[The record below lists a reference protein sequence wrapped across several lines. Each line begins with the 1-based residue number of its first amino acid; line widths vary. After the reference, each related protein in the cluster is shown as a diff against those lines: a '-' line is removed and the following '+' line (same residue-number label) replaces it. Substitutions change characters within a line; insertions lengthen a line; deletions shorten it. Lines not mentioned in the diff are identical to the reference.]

1 MKILKRIIFFIVA
14 LVLLLALVI
23 TAIIFE
29 RREVI
34 PNDAASVDSH
44 LYDEKYS
51 NAALQAENW
60 LQEIYSAQ
68 GFPSVSAAV
77 GIDGQLVWAGAVGFS
92 DIEEANHATVN
103 TTYRIGSISKSLT
116 ATALMVM
123 HEQKVLDINK
133 SFSTYAPEV
142 AAQWPDFSLYQL
154 ATHQAGIRHYPKGLD
169 FYRENFS
176 NKEYPTTASAV
187 TAINQ
192 EKLLFT
198 PGTDFYYSTYGYTL
212 LALAMEN
219 ASGKSFETLMQ
230 DYLFSPAQMNTTI
243 LDKAERKTDSNAA
256 TPYMQV
262 DQTNYR
268 APDVN
273 LSYKYAA
280 GGYLST
286 PSDIVRFGNA
296 LFNGLLSTN
305 TREQLWHVSD
315 LPKKTSSED
324 YAIGFFRAN
333 DAIGLNLNHGG
344 KSVGGL
350 SYLVIYPEQQMVI
363 VITTN
368 TTPMGKSF
376 SRAQAARDLG
386 MLFK

>member
-1 MKILKRIIFFIVA
+1 MKLLKRIIFFIVVV
-14 LVLLLALVI
+14 LLLLALVI
-23 TAIIFE
+23 AAIIVE

-34 PNDAASVDSH
+34 PNDAVSVDSH
-44 LYDEKYS
+44 LYDERYS

-77 GIDGQLVWAGAVGFS
+77 GIGGQLIWAGAIGFS
-92 DIEEANHATVN
+92 NIDEGSHATIN

-123 HEQKVLDINK
+123 HEQKVLDIHK

-154 ATHQAGIRHYPKGLD
+154 ASHQAGIRHYPKGLD

-176 NKEYPTTASAV
+176 NKEYPTTTSAV

-192 EKLLFT
+192 KKLLFT

-219 ASGKSFETLMQ
+219 ASGKSFENLME
-230 DYLFSPAQMNTTI
+230 DYLFYPAQLNTII
-243 LDKAERKTDSNAA
+243 LDKAKRKMDSNAA
-256 TPYMQV
+256 IPYMQF

-268 APDVN
+268 APEVN

-286 PSDIVRFGNA
+286 PSDIVRFGNL
-296 LFNGLLSTN
+296 LFNGLLSAN
-305 TREQLWHVSD
+305 TREQLWRVSD

-324 YAIGFFRAN
+324 YAIGFFRQN

-344 KSVGGL
+344 MSVGGL
-350 SYLVIYPEQQMVI
+350 SYFVIYPEQQMVI

-368 TTPMGKSF
+368 TTPIGNSF
-376 SRAQAARDLG
+376 LRAKAARDLG